1 MKALY
6 DTDSRIA
13 KFANMVALWRAGVLM
28 AWLLCLLQL
37 HHARSQV
44 AANNTTEL
52 YIAFITSFGGQY
64 VSSGTVPAVE
74 IALEEINNRADV
86 LPNYKLSLFVGDS
99 QVVVGKIMCNYV

>member
-1 MKALY
+1 
-6 DTDSRIA
+6 
-13 KFANMVALWRAGVLM
+13 MVASWRPGVPT
-28 AWLLCLLQL
+28 ACLLCLLQL

-74 IALEEINNRADV
+74 MALEEINNRSDV

-99 QVVVGKIMCNYV
+99 QVAVANIMCNYV